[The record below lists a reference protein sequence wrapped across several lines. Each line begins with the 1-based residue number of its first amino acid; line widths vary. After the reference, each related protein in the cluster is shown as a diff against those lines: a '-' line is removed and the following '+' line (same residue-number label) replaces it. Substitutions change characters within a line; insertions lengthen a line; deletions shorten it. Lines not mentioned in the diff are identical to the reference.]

1 MVKNMTEVE
10 RVKANFDI
18 LINRIQNDG
27 AQQESVSLEVIAQG
41 TIEIAKELAI
51 LNDYLKGKTE
61 NEQCESGASASD

>member
-10 RVKANFDI
+10 RVKADFDI

-27 AQQESVSLEVIAQG
+27 AQQESVSLDVIAQG

>member
-1 MVKNMTEVE
+1 MKNMTEFE
-10 RVKANFDI
+10 RVGKDFDI
-18 LINRIQNDG
+18 LINLIQNNG
-27 AQQESVSLEVIAQG
+27 AQQESVSLDVIAQG

>member
-1 MVKNMTEVE
+1 MTEFE
-10 RVKANFDI
+10 RVGKDFDI
-18 LINRIQNDG
+18 LINLIQNNG
-27 AQQESVSLEVIAQG
+27 AQQESVSLDVIAQG